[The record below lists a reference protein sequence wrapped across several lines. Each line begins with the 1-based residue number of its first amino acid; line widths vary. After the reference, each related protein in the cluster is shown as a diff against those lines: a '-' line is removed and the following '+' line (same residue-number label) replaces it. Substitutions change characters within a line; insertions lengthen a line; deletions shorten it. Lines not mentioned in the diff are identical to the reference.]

1 MASIVSIEPIEFED
15 EGNVEHVLVVT
26 NFPALQICLL
36 QMLTL
41 FHPLRVLPSQQVS
54 SSSELTRVRGHLLYV
69 QLTGDVSVNVDVGDQ
84 TVELIGIFLSQD
96 WRRNSEV
103 NINLPQ
109 VL

>member
-1 MASIVSIEPIEFED
+1 MASFVGIEPIEFED
-15 EGNVEHVLVVT
+15 EGNAEEVIVVT
-26 NFPALQICLL
+26 NLAGFQIDLL
-36 QMLTL
+36 QVFTL
-41 FHPLRVLPSQQVS
+41 FHPLCVLPTQQV

-69 QLTGDVSVNVDVGDQ
+69 QLTGGVSVNVNVGDQ

-96 WRRNSEV
+96 WRRNSEL